1 MIICFM
7 NQYEFG
13 TSMKRHGE
21 SEVMGVWSMEV
32 GLVSLFLHQNPSCF
46 SKPIN
51 LSNPDLPRT
60 LHDFPIFQEDSGSAG
75 LPVIFLCIRLMNH
88 DGVRVFPM
96 GDT

>member
-1 MIICFM
+1 MIVCFM

-60 LHDFPIFQEDSGSAG
+60 LHDFPIFRFSRRILG
-75 LPVIFLCIRLMNH
+75 RL
-88 DGVRVFPM
+88 GYLSSFCVSVS
-96 GDT
+96 